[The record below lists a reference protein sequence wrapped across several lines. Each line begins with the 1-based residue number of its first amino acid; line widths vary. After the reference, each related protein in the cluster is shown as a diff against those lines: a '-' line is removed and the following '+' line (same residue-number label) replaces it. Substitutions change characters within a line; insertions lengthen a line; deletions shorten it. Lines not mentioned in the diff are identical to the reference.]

1 MDLSLFKEVGQGQTL
16 GLNVNN
22 LLDKPGKSATG
33 SQKLGGDDEGA
44 VGGSSS
50 AASMSLNGFGQ
61 LLKTELDKV
70 NTLQVK
76 ADRAAETYAT
86 GGDIQV
92 HSVMI
97 ALEKAETSMQ
107 MAVQVRNKLVS
118 AYQEISRMQL

>member
-1 MDLSLFKEVGQGQTL
+1 MDLSLFKEVGQGQSL
-16 GLNVNN
+16 GLNVGN

-33 SQKLGGDDEGA
+33 SQKLGDDEGA